1 MAQIWFRVKG
11 FWVNVSSHGYIII
24 FSRKLPALKFS
35 SCPSVIFEGS
45 VDVLGHGIK
54 YLPEYDSLN
63 IDLDDDLLERAVEEF
78 VEDNLEAFIE
88 KDKKLME
95 NWKRLLKTKKPLKIG
110 RFEVRINDY
119 VELENGE
126 IVKILWYDEYE
137 IDYRNVKTKE
147 DFGTSIENFK
157 VKRKLK
163 KDEVIAELI

>member
-63 IDLDDDLLERAVEEF
+63 IDSVGGHFFMDV
-78 VEDNLEAFIE
+78 
-88 KDKKLME
+88 
-95 NWKRLLKTKKPLKIG
+95 KTKKPLKIG